1 MDWFVRSIIVYGDNG
16 ATRSISLGP
25 GVNIITGDS
34 KTGKSALIPIIDYCL
49 GAKEYEVPVGAIR
62 EFARWY
68 AILLQTK
75 EGQIFLARK
84 APGQRLASS
93 SMHIIIEHEV
103 QIPQLADLS
112 ENSNRDA
119 VVEELSRRLGMMDW
133 SLAKSVFDTSYTE
146 PPTARNVVPFL
157 FQPQNVIAN
166 KDILFYKTDQERHRE
181 HRQRLHRIFPFVL
194 GAIDA
199 EYFSLR
205 NELETAQRAL
215 RQLERSL
222 REQEALL
229 SGGIT
234 VARSLWDKAVALGL
248 ANKAADDTLDLVTLR
263 LRLVALIES
272 AGFEPTLE
280 PIIVGDPERVSLLQ
294 GRSRDLR
301 NEITILRRRLASAEE
316 LSKGANQ
323 LIGTLNLQAGRL
335 RMVNLLEEAPN
346 KSFACPVCNHH
357 LNGTV
362 QNVEHLRAVNNEV
375 RSQLAEMITASP
387 ALSDHI
393 NQLRSQIAERRAQL
407 IIIESELAELYR
419 AQENAA
425 SVNATWAEQ
434 QRHLGAIRFYLE
446 RVPEAS
452 NNSIDLELRAA
463 EARKRVKNLEDTL
476 AGYDA
481 EDRLQSALG
490 IISQIMIALSKR
502 LNLEDQDAGL
512 RLDIN
517 RLTVIR
523 DSSTGKPERLYEI
536 GSGENWVGYHL
547 CALFALHS
555 FFIRRGSPVPSFLFL
570 DQPSQIYF
578 PEERQSSISGTEN
591 KQTDWDAVQRMYE
604 MIFATVEDLDNRL
617 QVVVVDHAD
626 LNNPKFQ
633 NAVRIRWRNGNALI

>member
-1 MDWFVRSIIVYGDNG
+1 MDWYVRGIIIYGDNDV
-16 ATRSISLGP
+16 TRSVSLGP

-49 GAKEYEVPVGAIR
+49 GAKEYEVPVGVIR

-93 SMHIIIEHEV
+93 LMHIIIEQEV
-103 QIPQLADLS
+103 QIPQITDLS
-112 ENSNRDA
+112 GNSNRNA

-133 SLAKSVFDTSYTE
+133 SLAKSVYDTSYTE
-146 PPTARNVVPFL
+146 PPTARNVVSFL

-181 HRQRLHRIFPFVL
+181 HRQRLQRIFPFVL

-199 EYFSLR
+199 EYFSLK
-205 NELETAQRAL
+205 NELETVQRTL

-234 VARSLWDKAVALGL
+234 VAWSLWDKAVALGL
-248 ANKAADDTLDLVTLR
+248 ANEATNDTLDLAALR
-263 LRLVALIES
+263 IRLTALVES
-272 AGFEPTLE
+272 AGFEPTRE
-280 PIIVGDPERVSLLQ
+280 PIIVGDPERVGILR

-301 NEITILRRRLASAEE
+301 NEITILRRQLASAEE
-316 LSKGANQ
+316 LSKEANQ
-323 LIGTLNLQAGRL
+323 FIGTLNLQAGRL
-335 RMVNLLEEAPN
+335 RTVNLMEEAPD
-346 KSFACPVCNHH
+346 KSYACPVCNQR
-357 LNGTV
+357 LNGIV

-375 RSQLAEMITASP
+375 RTQLADMTTASP
-387 ALSDHI
+387 ALSNHI

-407 IIIESELAELYR
+407 VIIESGLAELYQI
-419 AQENAA
+419 QENAVSA
-425 SVNATWAEQ
+425 NATWAEQ

-446 RVPEAS
+446 RVPETR
-452 NNSIDLELRAA
+452 NDSIDLQVRAA
-463 EARKRVKNLEDTL
+463 EGRQRVKDLEETL

-481 EDRLQSALG
+481 EDRLQSAIG
-490 IISQIMIALSKR
+490 IIAQIMTTLSKR
-502 LNLEDQDAGL
+502 LNLEDQEAGL

-523 DSSTGKPERLYEI
+523 DSSTGNPERLYEI

-555 FFIRRGSPVPSFLFL
+555 FFSRRGSPVPSFLFL

-578 PEERQSSISGTEN
+578 PEEKPSSVEGTEN
-591 KQTDWDAVQRMYE
+591 KQTDWEAVQRMYD

-626 LNNPKFQ
+626 LNNPRFQ
-633 NAVRIRWRNGNALI
+633 HAVRIRWRNGSALI